1 MASET
6 VTPLQAPSST
16 DPMESIKAGLGT
28 GFGAWRAFAVDLPLR
43 IATETVRFTGCR
55 LQAQADHLAALTR
68 CGSLKDAFELQ
79 TAFLT
84 RSIADYQ
91 AEARTLSHEVVEAA
105 SAEGVS
111 KAA

>member
-1 MASET
+1 MPALPDLIYVVDDDAAVLHSTRFLLESE
-6 VTPLQAPSST
+6 
-16 DPMESIKAGLGT
+16 GL
-28 GFGAWRAFAVDLPLR
+28 RV
-43 IATETVRFTGCR
+43 ETFTGCR

-84 RSIADYQ
+84 RSMADYQ